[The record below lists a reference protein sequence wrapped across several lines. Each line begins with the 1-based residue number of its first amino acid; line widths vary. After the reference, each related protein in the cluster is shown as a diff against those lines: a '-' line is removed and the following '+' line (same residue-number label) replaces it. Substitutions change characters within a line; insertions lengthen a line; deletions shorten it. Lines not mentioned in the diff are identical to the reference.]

1 MKEFLVFVIFLIF
14 DFILLEVFADYNY
27 GKYFEIVFL
36 PIIFLEIAL
45 FGCIILYKINHKDKG
60 GDNDE

>member
-1 MKEFLVFVIFLIF
+1 MKEFLVFILFLIV
-14 DFILLEVFADYNY
+14 DFILFEVFTDYSN
-27 GKYFEIVFL
+27 GKYFEIIFL

-45 FGCIILYKINHKDKG
+45 FGCIILYKLNHKDKG